1 MAEGS
6 SAANAVERLFSENE
20 MFLEVASSAL
30 AGLAEQGRLK
40 RYRGGLLV
48 YADGDPSDTVY
59 CLIEGRI
66 RIVSTTSDGQTQL
79 HAVLTPGSIFGDLGV
94 LGRQPRTSS
103 AECLEDSVIWSIAG
117 ERFLRFLHDQPSAAR
132 ELLAALARQVVAQ
145 DAMVEDLL
153 FLGLKARVAKRLL
166 GLVATSWDDLPPDGT
181 ALPWD
186 ISQTDLANL
195 SGGSRENVNRIL
207 SEFHKRGY
215 VKRSGRRY
223 FLTNIKAL
231 RRIANV

>member
-1 MAEGS
+1 
-6 SAANAVERLFSENE
+6 VERLFSENE
-20 MFLEVASSAL
+20 MFSEVPTRAL
-30 AGLAEQGRLK
+30 SDLAEQGRLQ

-59 CLIEGRI
+59 CLVEGRI
-66 RIVSTTSDGQTQL
+66 RIASTTSDGRTQL
-79 HAVLTPGSIFGDLGV
+79 HAVLVAGNIFGDLGV

-103 AECLEDSVIWSIAG
+103 AECLEDSVVWSIIG
-117 ERFLRFLHDQPSAAR
+117 DRFLRFLNDQPSAAR
-132 ELLAALARQVVAQ
+132 ELLAALARQVIAQ

-166 GLVATSWDDLPPDGT
+166 GLVATSWDDLPSDGI

-186 ISQTDLANL
+186 VSQTDLANL

-223 FLTNIKAL
+223 VLTNIKAL
-231 RRIANV
+231 RRIAKV